1 MKYAVIVVDML
12 KDSINSEEHFG
23 ISAEAKKIIPNVQKL
38 LENTR
43 KKSMPV
49 IYACDSFMPE
59 DFFFKGRMKP
69 HSLRGTEGSK
79 VVEELKPQ
87 EGDYVIE
94 KRRMSSFFR
103 TDLDITL
110 RELNIDTIVVSG
122 IATQYCVLLT
132 ALDGIQNGFKVIILE
147 DCCASHK
154 PELHQRVLE
163 TYRKTPFDPLWQIMK
178 TCEFL
183 S

>member
-1 MKYAVIVVDML
+1 MRYAALVVDML
-12 KDSINSEEHFG
+12 KDSINTNEHFG
-23 ISAEAKKIIPNVQKL
+23 ISLEARKIVPNIQRLLDSTRQKG
-38 LENTR
+38 
-43 KKSMPV
+43 MPV

-79 VVEELKPQ
+79 VIDELAPQ
-87 EGDYVIE
+87 KGDYVIE
-94 KRRMSSFFR
+94 KRRMSAFFK

-110 RELNIDTIVVSG
+110 RELGIDTIVVTG

-132 ALDGIQNGFKVIILE
+132 ALDGIQNGYKTIILD

-154 PELHQRVLE
+154 PELHQQVIN
-163 TYRKTPFDPLWQIMK
+163 TYRKTPFDPLWKIISLND
-178 TCEFL
+178 FL
-183 S
+183 G